1 MIPKSTIQSILESTT
16 QLNPEPASCP
26 NPEPASRINPEPASR
41 INPEPATRIN
51 PEPATRINPEP
62 ATRINP
68 EPATQSDPRSLRLI
82 SLSPGPR
89 SPLPPLP
96 SLSPEPEP
104 AAQPV
109 PESDTRPIWP
119 GRPELIHKRYVAEKE
134 AWLAAHPGVRP
145 AQYRK
150 ARRLEHYPKRWLNEN
165 RKYLGYQRL
174 DLETETL
181 LDYIEYPPNWTDEE
195 VEAWLDWDIEETIE
209 VERQVQAEFDTR
221 GGLGAK
227 RGVQGLKRQI
237 NRDIKAQR
245 KRYRYA

>member
-16 QLNPEPASCP
+16 QPSPEPATQY
-26 NPEPASRINPEPASR
+26 NPEPASRINPELAIQPVL
-41 INPEPATRIN
+41 
-51 PEPATRINPEP
+51 
-62 ATRINP
+62 

-109 PESDTRPIWP
+109 PEPDTRPIWP

-150 ARRLEHYPKRWLNEN
+150 ARRLELYPKRWLNEN

-181 LDYIEYPPNWTDEE
+181 LDYREYPPEWTDEE
-195 VEAWLDWDIEETIE
+195 VEAWLDWDAQETIE
-209 VERQVQAEFDTR
+209 VEMQVQAEFDIR
-221 GGLGAK
+221 GGLSAE
-227 RGVQGLKRQI
+227 RGVRGLNMRIEK
-237 NRDIKAQR
+237 DIRATR
-245 KRYRYA
+245 KRYRHA

>member
-16 QLNPEPASCP
+16 QPNPEPATQHNPEPASCP

-41 INPEPATRIN
+41 LNPKLAIQPVL
-51 PEPATRINPEP
+51 
-62 ATRINP
+62 

-109 PESDTRPIWP
+109 PKPDTRPIWP
-119 GRPELIHKRYVAEKE
+119 GRPELIYKRYIAEKE

-165 RKYLGYQRL
+165 CKYLGYQRL

-181 LDYIEYPPNWTDEE
+181 LDYREYPPEWTDEE
-195 VEAWLDWDIEETIE
+195 VEAWLDWDAQETIK
-209 VERQVQAEFDTR
+209 VEMQVQAEFDIR
-221 GGLGAK
+221 GGLSAE
-227 RGVQGLKRQI
+227 RGVRGLNMRIEK
-237 NRDIKAQR
+237 DIRAIR
-245 KRYRYA
+245 KRYRHA